1 MKLDYFD
8 NIGYILI
15 VKSSKDVKERTL
27 FIDSKLIDSLNIN
40 P

>member
-15 VKSSKDVKERTL
+15 GKSSKDVKERTL